1 MSGFADA
8 VVVAAGKGTRMAG
21 LDKLAE
27 MLAGRP
33 VLYWALA
40 AMRNAPSVRRIVL
53 VTPADA
59 VSRLSETDWVRDAGA
74 LVTAG
79 GARRRDSVA
88 AGIALADAEVVLVHD
103 GARPF
108 VLPEVVEAVASA
120 ARRDGAALPV
130 VAVTDA
136 LKRRTADG
144 HATAVDRGGL
154 YRAQTP
160 QGARRGLLL
169 HAFERAARD
178 VEYGDEASLLESVGV
193 SVTMVPGDPA
203 NIKVTERADLQLVRA
218 LADGRAG
225 GRADAPRHG
234 LASDGHPFGPAD
246 GLRLGGLEIADAP
259 RLFGHSDGDVVLH
272 ALADAILGAAAGPD
286 IGRLFPASDATTAG
300 IDSRRLLA
308 HVVQR
313 VSTAGW
319 VPSSVD
325 VSVLAARPRLGAAR
339 LDAMRDAI
347 AGLCG
352 VAPSAVS
359 VKASTGNLSGPEGAG
374 RAISAT
380 ALVTLVRQP
389 G

>member
-21 LDKLAE
+21 RDKLAE
-27 MLAGRP
+27 ILAGRP

-40 AMRNAPSVRRIVL
+40 AMRGAPSVQRIVL
-53 VTPADA
+53 VTTAEGVA
-59 VSRLSETDWVRDAGA
+59 VLSEMSWVREAGA
-74 LVTAG
+74 VVTAG

-88 AGIALADAEVVLVHD
+88 AGVAMADAEVVLVHD
-103 GARPF
+103 AARPF
-108 VLPEVVEAVASA
+108 VQPEVVEAVAVA

-130 VAVTDA
+130 VAVTDS
-136 LKRRTADG
+136 LKRRMDDG
-144 HATAVDRGGL
+144 SATAVDRAGL

-160 QGARRGLLL
+160 QGARRELLL
-169 HAFERAARD
+169 HAFERAASD
-178 VEYGDEASLLESVGV
+178 AEYGDEASLLESVGV
-193 SVTMVPGDPA
+193 PVTMVPGDPA
-203 NIKVTERADLQLVRA
+203 NIKVTEPADLELVRA
-218 LADGRAG
+218 LAEGREG
-225 GRADAPRHG
+225 ERADDTRIG

-246 GLRLGGLEIADAP
+246 GLRLGGLEIDQAP

-272 ALADAILGAAAGPD
+272 ALADAILGAAGGPD
-286 IGRLFPASDATTAG
+286 IGRLFPCSDARTAG
-300 IDSRRLLA
+300 IDSRDLLA
-308 HVVQR
+308 TVLER
-313 VSTAGW
+313 VAMPGW
-319 VPSSVD
+319 EPLSVD
-325 VSVLAARPRLGAAR
+325 ISVLGARPRLGAAR

-352 VAPSAVS
+352 VSPYSVS

-380 ALVTLVRQP
+380 ALVILGRRL